1 MLEKDPH
8 LSDEELLLLAD
19 GECSTHRAA
28 QGRKHLAACWDC
40 RARMAELEGTIS
52 DFVRAY
58 HQSLDSQLPPVA
70 GLRALLRA
78 RLAELATKP
87 DCARWPAPWRLV
99 PAGRRWATAAIALLL
114 AILGILWLSHRRLF
128 RAESGLRFASLMAPP
143 MPNRRLTPGATRA
156 VRSADVCV
164 GEYHNEAR
172 LVPASVRREVFTE
185 YGMAGAQPKDYE
197 LDYLITPELGGSD
210 DIRNLWPE
218 PYSSTAWNAHVKD
231 ALEDR
236 LHQLVCDGKID
247 LSTAQHDIATDWI
260 SAYKKYFRTEK
271 PLSNRPRSAAD

>member
-1 MLEKDPH
+1 MLEKDHH

-19 GECSTHRAA
+19 GECSIHRAA

-58 HQSLDSQLPPVA
+58 HQSLDTQLPPAA
-70 GLRALLRA
+70 GPRALLKA
-78 RLAELATKP
+78 RLAELATRSNP
-87 DCARWPAPWRLV
+87 TRWFAPWRLV
-99 PAGRRWATAAIALLL
+99 PSGRRWETVAIALLL
-114 AILGILWLSHRRLF
+114 AALGVLWLSHGHIF
-128 RAESGLRFASLMAPP
+128 RTESGPRLASLMVAPT
-143 MPNRRLTPGATRA
+143 PNRRLTPGATRP
-156 VRSADVCV
+156 VRAEDVCA

-172 LVPASVRREVFTE
+172 FVPVSIQREVFAE
-185 YGMAGAQPKDYE
+185 YGMASAQAKDYE

-218 PYSSTAWNAHVKD
+218 PYLSTVWNAHVKD

-236 LHQLVCDGKID
+236 LHELVCEGKID
-247 LSTAQHDIATDWI
+247 LPTAQHDIATDWI

-271 PLSNRPRSAAD
+271 PISNRTQRASD